1 MEYLLLLI
9 LFGVFLQTSYLVFY
23 KDKRKTGS
31 KVIVLD
37 TSVLID
43 GRIESIVR
51 SGLVTSELIVT
62 KSVIR
67 ELQFMADKADH
78 EKRERARFGLE
89 IIEKLQ
95 SIEMVSVR
103 VVDDGVIDQHGVDEQ
118 LMNFAARNGY
128 RLCTIDYNLNKA
140 ARVQAVEVININELA
155 HSLRVL
161 HLPGEVIDVQLIQP
175 GQDKRQAVGYLDDGT
190 MVVVDDARE
199 DINTTVSVELVRV
212 LQTSAGR
219 MMFAKK
225 HRTSNQRKQSTSP
238 QQKQTM
244 QNANRQKRS
253 SIRRNSTKKTSSSSR
268 QSGRKVTNED
278 KLVDLAN
285 K

>member
-219 MMFAKK
+219 PVMGDGGPIAVPPGSTVSPGFWSP
-225 HRTSNQRKQSTSP
+225 RTPRWVI
-238 QQKQTM
+238 
-244 QNANRQKRS
+244 AL
-253 SIRRNSTKKTSSSSR
+253 RNPLPR
-268 QSGRKVTNED
+268 
-278 KLVDLAN
+278 
-285 K
+285 